1 MATTRSLPLSVL
13 RAAARQ
19 AYSDLRP
26 NIAGSG
32 AASILFSVMTV
43 LVVSRLSD
51 GPLRGLGSA
60 SAFGAMFVAGC
71 VGGFASFVTMQ
82 IGLETYTD
90 RIGGALL
97 RVRILPHGPLT
108 WAIGK
113 TLSTVMLVFIMQ
125 AMILLGTVIFIDVT
139 MPSTETALLCLLI
152 AALASLA
159 CAPLGFI
166 LSTFVRGIYSYMVN
180 TVICLA
186 LLVAGCCYPTSA
198 LPGWVQAVQA
208 ALPTYWSGHLTRWV
222 LVGDPSWEIG
232 GTFQPV
238 LGVGMLLAWITV
250 GFALVP
256 PVIRRS
262 FRKETIGGLSRTQST
277 IRSQS
282 GL

>member
-1 MATTRSLPLSVL
+1 MTPTRSLPLSVL

-19 AYSDLRP
+19 AYGDLRP
-26 NIAGSG
+26 NLMGAG
-32 AASILFSVMTV
+32 AASILFTV
-43 LVVSRLSD
+43 AAILVVSRIND
-51 GPLRGLGSA
+51 GPLQGLDSTNAFGTMFAA
-60 SAFGAMFVAGC
+60 SA
-71 VGGFASFVTMQ
+71 VGGFASLVMMQ
-82 IGLETYTD
+82 IGGETYTD

-113 TLSTVMLVFIMQ
+113 TLSTVALVVVMQ
-125 AMILLGTVIFIDVT
+125 VMILLGAAVFVDIT
-139 MPSTETALLCLLI
+139 MPSPRNALLCLLI

-166 LSTFVRGIYSYMVN
+166 LSAFVRGIYSFMVN
-180 TVICLA
+180 FLICGA
-186 LLVAGCCYPTSA
+186 LLVTGFCYPVSA
-198 LPGWVQAVQA
+198 MPAWVQAIQA
-208 ALPTYWSGHLTRWV
+208 LLPTYWSGHLTRWT

-232 GTFQPV
+232 GSFHPV
-238 LGVGMLLAWITV
+238 LGVGVLLAWVVV

-262 FRKETIGGLSRTQST
+262 FRTETIGGLSRTQSKL
-277 IRSQS
+277 RSQS

>member
-1 MATTRSLPLSVL
+1 MNQARPLPLSVL

-19 AYSDLRP
+19 AYGDLRP
-26 NIAGSG
+26 NLVGAG
-32 AASILFSVMTV
+32 AMSILFAVAAI
-43 LVVSRLSD
+43 LVVSRISD
-51 GPLRGLGSA
+51 GPFQGLDSTN
-60 SAFGAMFVAGC
+60 AFGTMFAASC
-71 VGGFASFVTMQ
+71 VGGFASFIMMQ
-82 IGLETYTD
+82 IGAETYTD

-113 TLSTVMLVFIMQ
+113 TLSTVVLVFIMQ
-125 AMILLGTVIFIDVT
+125 AMILLGTAFFIDVV
-139 MPSTETALLCLLI
+139 MPSARTALLCLLI

-159 CAPLGFI
+159 CAPLGFF
-166 LSTFVRGIYSYMVN
+166 LSAFIRGIYSYMVN
-180 TVICLA
+180 TVICIA
-186 LLVAGCCYPTSA
+186 LFAAGCCYPTSA
-198 LPGWVQAVQA
+198 LPGWVQGIQMV
-208 ALPTYWSGHLTRWV
+208 LPTYWSGHLTRWA

-232 GTFQPV
+232 GAFHPALAV
-238 LGVGMLLAWITV
+238 GVLLAWIVV

-262 FRKETIGGLSRTQST
+262 FRKETIGGLSRMQST

>member
-1 MATTRSLPLSVL
+1 MSPTQSLPLTTL

-19 AYSDLRP
+19 AYGDLRP

-32 AASILFSVMTV
+32 AASILFSVITV
-43 LVVSRLSD
+43 LMVSRLSD
-51 GPLRGLGSA
+51 GPLRGLDSA
-60 SAFGAMFVAGC
+60 SAFGTMFAAGC
-71 VGGFASFVTMQ
+71 VGGFAGLVMMQ
-82 IGLETYTD
+82 VGLETYTD

-113 TLSTVMLVFIMQ
+113 TLSTVSQVVIMQ
-125 AMILLGTVIFIDVT
+125 AMILLGTVLLIDIT
-139 MPSTETALLCLLI
+139 IPSARNALLCLLV

-159 CAPLGFI
+159 CAPLGFV
-166 LSTFVRGIYSYMVN
+166 LSAFVRGIYSYMVN
-180 TVICLA
+180 LLICGV
-186 LLVAGCCYPTSA
+186 LLVTGCCYPVSA
-198 LPGWVQAVQA
+198 MPGWVQAVQT

-222 LVGDPSWEIG
+222 LVGDPSWEVG
-232 GTFQPV
+232 GAFRPTLG
-238 LGVGMLLAWITV
+238 LGVLLAWIVV

-262 FRKETIGGLSRTQST
+262 FRKETIGRLSRTQST